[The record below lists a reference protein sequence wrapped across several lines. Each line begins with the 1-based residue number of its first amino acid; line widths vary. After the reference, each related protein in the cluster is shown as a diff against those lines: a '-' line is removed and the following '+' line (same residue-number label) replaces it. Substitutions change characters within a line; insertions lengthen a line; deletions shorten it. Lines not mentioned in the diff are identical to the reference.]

1 MIMKSCWNSRSNVVS
16 MGKNFNTKIE
26 FFERS
31 KTFNVAKYVTL
42 KLHIVMFTIQVLI
55 AMSKLFKDSP
65 AR

>member
-1 MIMKSCWNSRSNVVS
+1 MR
-16 MGKNFNTKIE
+16 KNFNTKIE